1 MPDKLNGA
9 ESTTTATERRAS
21 QRVRPPSP
29 LYVQLDNETGGIVTS
44 ISEGG
49 LALMAASTL
58 TGTEK
63 GDELGKMQI
72 HLPESWGTIEA
83 NGRVVWK
90 SKSGKEAGVR
100 LVDLEEEAR
109 DRIQKWIFAQT
120 RKSNAGVGQPELPKL
135 QLPKARTPKNRGS
148 RFSFADVAS
157 SRVGAEEEAHA
168 GHFPGVGQPPEASPP
183 IESETFVDASKG
195 VASAFESTAFTEEH
209 KAEALPDRGAART
222 VSPPEQ
228 ARQARPPSSFPER
241 RSYSRRPILLFTYA
255 ALGDDNGGL
264 VFNLGEGG
272 LALTAAAGLRGSY
285 FTRMRVR
292 FPDSQDEIETKG
304 RLAWISDSGKEA
316 GIQFVGLAEDVRARI
331 REWVSLGEPEDD
343 SRREEREVQK
353 NQDQPSELASFAELE
368 SAVSVPRESTASFEE
383 RLNTPVASR
392 SPLFLSGMT
401 GDLTRATVR
410 RRVAEIKL
418 PEPPQLSRHAVER
431 QDGVSRRAL
440 VAAALLLLGLG
451 WMLLQRNYLKEAGG
465 LVAQNVPKPAIAGE
479 PKEKIQDGAT
489 KSTADP
495 RIAQRLDATP
505 QARTLESGARSL
517 ETITD
522 PGVKQGAQNQDPVNL
537 ARNPAVNST
546 QRATYRREQKTTP
559 PREQKPE
566 PRRGLAPAPFRSE
579 ENRLVEDKPLENK
592 AAQTAQVLPTPN
604 KEVNA
609 APPSL
614 SATPMQPEAAS
625 TFGKEKEALLVAPK
639 QPEVPVVRTPIV
651 SVSFDPYPSIRMPE
665 KESSKKSRQGK
676 SLQMGHL
683 VLRIDPVYPEEAKQ
697 QGVEGAVKIHLVL
710 SREGAVKSLTSMSG
724 PPLLAPAAMNAV
736 RQCRF
741 SPTLL
746 AGQAME
752 TEEDVTVLFRLSS
765 VPSKN

>member
-9 ESTTTATERRAS
+9 ESTTRATERRAS
-21 QRVRPPSP
+21 QRVRPSSL

-49 LALMAASTL
+49 LALMAAGTL
-58 TGTEK
+58 TGREK
-63 GDELGKMQI
+63 GDALGKMQI
-72 HLPESWGTIEA
+72 QLPESWGTIEA
-83 NGRVVWK
+83 NGRVAWK

-109 DRIQKWIFAQT
+109 DRIQKWISAQT
-120 RKSNAGVGQPELPKL
+120 RKSNAEVGQPELPKL
-135 QLPKARTPKNRGS
+135 QLPKARTPKKRGS

-168 GHFPGVGQPPEASPP
+168 GHFPGVGQQPEASPP
-183 IESETFVDASKG
+183 IESETFVDSSKG
-195 VASAFESTAFTEEH
+195 VASAFETTAFTEEH

-222 VSPPEQ
+222 VSPAEE

-272 LALTAAAGLRGSY
+272 LALTAAAGLRDSY
-285 FTRMRVR
+285 FSRMRVR
-292 FPDSQDEIETKG
+292 FPESQDEIETKG

-316 GIQFVGLAEDVRARI
+316 GIEFVGLAEDVRARI

-353 NQDQPSELASFAELE
+353 NQDQPSGLASFAEPE
-368 SAVSVPRESTASFEE
+368 GAVSVPRESRASFEE

-392 SPLFLSGMT
+392 SPLFPSGMT
-401 GDLTRATVR
+401 GDLARATVR

-418 PEPPQLSRHAVER
+418 PEPPRLRRHAVEP

-451 WMLLQRNYLKEAGG
+451 WILLQRNYLKEAGG
-465 LVAQNVPKPAIAGE
+465 LVAQNAPKPAIAGE

-495 RIAQRLDATP
+495 RIAQPLDATP

-522 PGVKQGAQNQDPVNL
+522 PGVKQGVQNQDPVNL

-592 AAQTAQVLPTPN
+592 PAQTAQVLPAPN
-604 KEVNA
+604 REVNA

-614 SATPMQPEAAS
+614 SATPMQSEAAS
-625 TFGKEKEALLVAPK
+625 TFGKEREALLVAPK
-639 QPEVPVVRTPIV
+639 QPEVPVARTPIV

-665 KESSKKSRQGK
+665 KENSKKSRQGK

-683 VLRIDPVYPEEAKQ
+683 VLRIDPAYPEEAKQ
-697 QGVEGAVKIHLVL
+697 QGVEGAVKIHVVL

-724 PPLLAPAAMNAV
+724 PPLLARAAMNAV